1 MSWEID
7 MIHINITSFVLM
19 SMTETHHLKNIIFLQ
34 TFVLSRKIIKIYSDR
49 TQKYGN
55 VMVNDFQK
63 YEKLKYKQNKL
74 KLEID
79 FLNILSNNLCL

>member
-1 MSWEID
+1 
-7 MIHINITSFVLM
+7 
-19 SMTETHHLKNIIFLQ
+19 
-34 TFVLSRKIIKIYSDR
+34 
-49 TQKYGN
+49 
-55 VMVNDFQK
+55 MVNDFQK